1 MLISQTMF
9 FFSFRYN
16 FESGFSDWKQPSG
29 HKLKFI
35 IDSGDSTFATGP
47 RFDHTFQESY
57 G

>member
-1 MLISQTMF
+1 MLIPQTMF